1 MPHVYYTTYN
11 IPTYTRYGAAHTGTE
26 NLASN
31 PSEGHWR
38 RPWCWNVTGVVHG
51 ANTKLPH

>member
-11 IPTYTRYGAAHTGTE
+11 TPTHTRYGAAHTGTE

-38 RPWCWNVTGVVHG
+38 HPWCWNVTGVVHG